1 MCAAGKHSDRLRCFR
16 LISGL
21 VCYLCGCAAVF
32 PVEFHIPTLPSWLQ
46 HTSWLAPGA
55 DIKQLLVTM
64 MQRLA
69 TAAEDEEEGEGG
81 EGGGEGKAGGTF
93 ELLTNHLATLHPQEV

>member
-1 MCAAGKHSDRLRCFR
+1 MW
-16 LISGL
+16 
-21 VCYLCGCAAVF
+21 LCGAVF

-69 TAAEDEEEGEGG
+69 TAAEDEEEESGEGG
-81 EGGGEGKAGGTF
+81 EGKAPGGTF

>member
-1 MCAAGKHSDRLRCFR
+1 
-16 LISGL
+16 
-21 VCYLCGCAAVF
+21 
-32 PVEFHIPTLPSWLQ
+32 
-46 HTSWLAPGA
+46 
-55 DIKQLLVTM
+55 M

-69 TAAEDEEEGEGG
+69 TAAEEEEGEGEGG